1 MKPANNAPVYCAI
14 YPGLA
19 EIARSFGY
27 ALTIHGSM
35 GRDFDIVAVPW
46 AEVVGT
52 PVEVIEA
59 ICYKYAVTL
68 TPGDPAVMNH
78 GRICYN
84 LALMG
89 EFYFDLSFIQFGR
102 AASKLREGLNQ
113 AIEILATI
121 VVDPSQLNE
130 EEIHDLRTLERESR
144 NI

>member
-14 YPGLA
+14 YAGLA

-35 GRDFDIVAVPW
+35 ARDFDIVAVPW
-46 AEVVGT
+46 AKEIGT
-52 PVEVIEA
+52 PQQVVDA
-59 ICYKYAVTL
+59 ICEKYAVTM

-89 EFYFDLSFIQFGR
+89 EFYFDVSFIPVNLD
-102 AASKLREGLNQ
+102 AAIKLRDALDRSLTLIEKIRSGDSVEDSRIEELK
-113 AIEILATI
+113 AIKSEKF
-121 VVDPSQLNE
+121 
-130 EEIHDLRTLERESR
+130 
-144 NI
+144 

>member
-14 YPGLA
+14 YAGLA

-35 GRDFDIVAVPW
+35 ARDFDIVAVPW
-46 AEVVGT
+46 AATIGT
-52 PVEVIEA
+52 PQQVVEA
-59 ICYKYAVTL
+59 ICTKYAVTL

-89 EFYFDLSFIQFGR
+89 EFYFDLSFTPVNLE
-102 AASKLREGLNQ
+102 AAIKLRDALDRSLELLKRIQ
-113 AIEILATI
+113 AGESIDASQIEELKIIKTEK
-121 VVDPSQLNE
+121 V
-130 EEIHDLRTLERESR
+130 
-144 NI
+144 